1 MISSITELDTNKI
14 VLLGTILHENFES
27 LYRYSDLN
35 DGVNETYKY
44 VLNGELIG
52 FIHIQNL
59 VDEISIIDIVVEDNF
74 RHQGFGSKLLEYIL
88 NKYSNKR
95 FILEVSINN
104 DNAIYLYKKF
114 GFETINIRK
123 NYMHDTDAFVME
135 KKWYLWRMCIY

>member
-135 KKWYLWRMCIY
+135 KK

>member
-135 KKWYLWRMCIY
+135 KKWYLWRMCTY

>member
-27 LYRYSDLN
+27 LYKYSDLN

-135 KKWYLWRMCIY
+135 KK